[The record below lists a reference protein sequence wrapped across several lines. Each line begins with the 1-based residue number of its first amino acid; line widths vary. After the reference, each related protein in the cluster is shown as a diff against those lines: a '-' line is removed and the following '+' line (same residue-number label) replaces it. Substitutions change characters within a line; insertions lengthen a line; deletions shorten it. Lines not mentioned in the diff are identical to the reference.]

1 MSSKESLLSLNNPP
15 FLENNFI
22 STLIAKLDI
31 EEDNPPNSGYWIEIG
46 NVIPRTKGSELASCV
61 NYTYVQM
68 YIQQHL

>member
-31 EEDNPPNSGYWIEIG
+31 EEDNPPN
-46 NVIPRTKGSELASCV
+46 
-61 NYTYVQM
+61 
-68 YIQQHL
+68 